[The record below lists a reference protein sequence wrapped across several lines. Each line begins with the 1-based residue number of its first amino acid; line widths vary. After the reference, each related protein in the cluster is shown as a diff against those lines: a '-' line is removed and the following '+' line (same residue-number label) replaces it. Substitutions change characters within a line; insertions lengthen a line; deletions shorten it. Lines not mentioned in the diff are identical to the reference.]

1 MQFRL
6 KPITALLMFAVMSGI
21 SINAQA
27 VEVAAGDLETAL
39 SGLARDTG
47 IQILFDANALKG
59 AKTAGVHNAAT
70 AEEALKQVL
79 QGSGYSFKATGNNAF
94 VIRPQHDVKDVMM
107 DPIVVSATR
116 TEERLSQVAA
126 SVSVVMKDDFEAQQS
141 NTVADVM
148 KKLPNVDF
156 GGGPRTDGQIP
167 TIRGYQGPSI
177 TLLVDGARRNA
188 SAGLSTPL
196 YLDPYFLAR
205 AEVVRGS
212 SSSLYGSGGTGGAMV
227 FTTLAAKDLLT
238 AGKNFGG
245 DVKAGYSSGDR
256 SHHYNAR
263 IFGKNESGQF
273 DALLAVGVQ
282 DFSDIRQAGGTTL
295 NLNSG
300 HGNSALVKLGL
311 QANDKLRFE
320 LSQQNYQKQSL
331 QPNNPQIVTAGQT
344 QLNHINQSESVL
356 KASTVDENGEK
367 GLDARIY
374 RSALTN
380 QNDPNAALTQVNNST
395 KIDTTGLSVQNTTRI
410 SSDSLGSH
418 RMTYG
423 LDTYQDKL
431 NSIRGATP
439 NTIIPDGTAKVS
451 GVFLQDE
458 ITVGALRITPS
469 ARYDKFTAS
478 AAYVNS
484 PAASFSHVSPKLAV
498 VWQSSDQL
506 SLYGSYGQA
515 YRAPTVTEMYTNS
528 LVAGVAP
535 TANFFNFSPNPNLR
549 PETDTTLEI
558 GANFAKGQLF
568 SAEDNLKVR
577 ATVFQSKAKDMINTS
592 VVVGTF
598 NRTGFGRILLGPV
611 GTIFQAQNVSSATR
625 NGVELEGGYNVRA
638 WKINANY
645 SRLRVK
651 DDTTGNSLF
660 APPDK
665 LAAQVRY
672 AVPATDM
679 LVTWGSTAVARQ
691 DYDSTLLRRRSGYT
705 VHDLYMSWEP
715 ANQKI
720 KLDFG
725 IGNLFD
731 KKYLSYQTG
740 NTLAATAY
748 EIGRSYKATLSG
760 SF

>member
-1 MQFRL
+1 MLQNVTNINKKGRGARMQTEPINLKL
-6 KPITALLMFAVMSGI
+6 KPLVVAL
-21 SINAQA
+21 
-27 VEVAAGDLETAL
+27 
-39 SGLARDTG
+39 GLA
-47 IQILFDANALKG
+47 LAANA
-59 AKTAGVHNAAT
+59 AWAVDEKT
-70 AEEALKQVL
+70 L
-79 QGSGYSFKATGNNAF
+79 
-94 VIRPQHDVKDVMM
+94 

-116 TEERLSQVAA
+116 TEERLSQVSA
-126 SVSVVMKDDFEAQQS
+126 SVSVVTKNDFEDQQA

-156 GGGPRTDGQIP
+156 GGGPRMAGQIP

-196 YLDPYFLAR
+196 YLDPYFLAK

-212 SSSLYGSGGTGGAMV
+212 SSSLYGSGGNGGAMV

-238 AGKNFGG
+238 AGENFGG
-245 DVKAGYSSGDR
+245 DVNAGYSSGDR

-263 IFGKNESGQF
+263 IFGKSESGQF

-282 DFSDIRQAGGTTL
+282 DFNDIRQAGGTTL
-295 NLNSG
+295 QLNSG

-344 QLNHINQSESVL
+344 QLNHINQDETVL

-367 GLDARIY
+367 GLDARVF
-374 RSALTN
+374 RSALKN
-380 QNDPNAALTQVNNST
+380 QNDPNVALAAALVNTST
-395 KIDTTGLSVQNTTRI
+395 RIETTGASIQNTTRI
-410 SSDSLGSH
+410 ASDSLGGH
-418 RMTYG
+418 RITYG

-431 NSIRGATP
+431 NSITGAIP
-439 NTIIPDGTAKVS
+439 NTIIPDGKAKVS

-469 ARYDKFTAS
+469 ARYDQFSAS
-478 AAYVNS
+478 ATYVTS
-484 PAASFSHVSPKLAV
+484 LAASFSHVSPKLAM
-498 VWQSSDQL
+498 VWQATDQL
-506 SLYGSYGQA
+506 SLFGSYGQA

-558 GANFAKGQLF
+558 GANFVRGQLF
-568 SAEDNLKVR
+568 SSEDSLKVR
-577 ATVFQSKAKDMINTS
+577 ATLFQSKAKDMINTG

-598 NRTGFGRILLGPV
+598 NRTGFGRILLGPT
-611 GTIFQAQNVSSATR
+611 GTIFQAQNVSSASR
-625 NGVELEGGYNVRA
+625 NGVELEGGYNLNA
-638 WKINANY
+638 WKISANY

-651 DDTTGNSLF
+651 DDTTGSSLF

-672 AVPATDM
+672 AVPATDIS
-679 LVTWGSTAVARQ
+679 VSWGTTAVARQ
-691 DYDSTLLRRRSGYT
+691 DYDSTLLRRRRGYT

-715 ANQKI
+715 VNQKI

-725 IGNLFD
+725 IGNLLD
-731 KKYLSYQTG
+731 KKYLSYQTS

-748 EIGRSYKATLSG
+748 EIGRSYKASLSG

>member
-1 MQFRL
+1 MNNNEKGKMMQAQHKQTDWTL
-6 KPITALLMFAVMSGI
+6 KPLMKQLAIPLSHQVGFAGMGRVSPNSQKKAEKRLVMVVAL
-21 SINAQA
+21 
-27 VEVAAGDLETAL
+27 
-39 SGLARDTG
+39 GLA
-47 IQILFDANALKG
+47 LAANA
-59 AKTAGVHNAAT
+59 AW
-70 AEEALKQVL
+70 AEDETTL
-79 QGSGYSFKATGNNAF
+79 
-94 VIRPQHDVKDVMM
+94 

-116 TEERLSQVAA
+116 TSERLSQVPA
-126 SVSVVMKDDFEAQQS
+126 SVSVVTKDDFEEQQA
-141 NTVADVM
+141 NTVSDVM

-156 GGGPRTDGQIP
+156 GGGPRMTGQIP

-196 YLDPYFLAR
+196 YLDPYFLDK

-212 SSSLYGSGGTGGAMV
+212 SSSLYGSGGNGGAMV

-263 IFGKNESGQF
+263 IFGKNKSGQF

-282 DFSDIRQAGGTTL
+282 DFNDIRQAGGTTL
-295 NLNSG
+295 QLNSG
-300 HGNSALVKLGL
+300 HGNSTLVKLGL
-311 QANDKLRFE
+311 QASDKLRFE

-344 QLNHINQSESVL
+344 QLNHINQDETVL

-374 RSALTN
+374 RSALKN
-380 QNDPNAALTQVNNST
+380 QNDPNTALAQVNNST
-395 KIDTTGLSVQNTTRI
+395 KTDTTGVSIQNTTRI
-410 SSDSLGSH
+410 KSDSLGLH

-431 NSIRGATP
+431 NSIRGAIP
-439 NTIIPDGTAKVS
+439 NTIIPDGKAKVS

-469 ARYDKFTAS
+469 VRYDQFTAS
-478 AAYVNS
+478 ATYVAS

-498 VWQSSDQL
+498 VWATTDQL

-528 LVAGVAP
+528 LKAAGVAP
-535 TANFFNFSPNPNLR
+535 TGNFFNFSPNPNLK

-558 GANFAKGQLF
+558 GANFARGQLF
-568 SAEDNLKVR
+568 SADDNLKVR
-577 ATVFQSKAKDMINTS
+577 ATLFQSKAKDMINTG

-611 GTIFQAQNVSSATR
+611 GSIFQAQNVSSATR
-625 NGVELEGGYNVRA
+625 KGLELEGGYNLNA
-638 WKINANY
+638 WKVNANY

-651 DDTTGNSLF
+651 DDTTGSSLF

-672 AVPATDM
+672 AVRATNM
-679 LVTWGSTAVARQ
+679 SVSWGTTAAAAQ

-720 KLDFG
+720 RLDFG

-748 EIGRSYKATLSG
+748 EMGRSYKASLSG